1 MYKISHCSSGHKTA
15 AVNKLLG
22 ELPTAPCSRG
32 CMKTPLVGRFQTS
45 SCTTGALPSQREYR
59 PEDVDSLH
67 SWTTIF
73 LKIFGTYYYNIS
85 RIHLK
90 HTHFSCFHA
99 KNWPPFPFPSSTT
112 PNSLAFAVTFCSQE
126 IYISGKLQHWLLSCW
141 LLKPTYDW
149 QSLPARQTSKLFMSP
164 KLIKYCLEHSLPR
177 VSAWAELI
185 LQAQHEETAI
195 LIIL

>member
-1 MYKISHCSSGHKTA
+1 MLISEQVIPIPSSTSVSKWFAAVHSSVIRKAIQECLQSTVLFNPLCYDNVAIAMYKISHCSSGHKTA
-15 AVNKLLG
+15 AVNKLVG

-126 IYISGKLQHWLLSCW
+126 IYISGKLQH
-141 LLKPTYDW
+141 
-149 QSLPARQTSKLFMSP
+149 
-164 KLIKYCLEHSLPR
+164 
-177 VSAWAELI
+177 
-185 LQAQHEETAI
+185 
-195 LIIL
+195 